1 MKPWFSYRES
11 SSPFS
16 FGWCTSPNIEGAFF
30 TIFIPAS
37 GASDVVEAFGV
48 SPVTRKSK
56 TLIGS
61 AFSDVETGGSGAAGG
76 GSTIAI
82 ACLPV
87 SASSASSA
95 SSTYALRDFC
105 DVEPVIFTFFFS
117 SFDGFSLYSAP
128 WYFCS
133 SEIHDW
139 KLGEMISLDYCPRWR
154 LE

>member
-1 MKPWFSYRES
+1 MKPWFSYRET

-16 FGWCTSPNIEGAFF
+16 FGWSTSPNIEGALF
-30 TIFIPAS
+30 TIFIPS
-37 GASDVVEAFGV
+37 FGTSDVVDAFGV

-61 AFSDVETGGSGAAGG
+61 AFSDVGTGGSGAAGG
-76 GSTIAI
+76 GSTIVMAW
-82 ACLPV
+82 LPV
-87 SASSASSA
+87 SASSA
-95 SSTYALRDFC
+95 SSTYALRDFF
-105 DVEPVIFTFFFS
+105 DVASAILTFFFS

-139 KLGEMISLDYCPRWR
+139 RLGEKISLDNYPR
-154 LE
+154 

>member
-30 TIFIPAS
+30 TIFIPS
-37 GASDVVEAFGV
+37 LGGSDVVEAFGV

-61 AFSDVETGGSGAAGG
+61 AFSEAETGGSGAAGG
-76 GSTIAI
+76 GSTIVM
-82 ACLPV
+82 ACLP
-87 SASSASSA
+87 ASSSSA
-95 SSTYALRDFC
+95 SSTYALCDFC
-105 DVEPVIFTFFFS
+105 DVESAILTFFFS
-117 SFDGFSLYSAP
+117 SFDGFSLYNAP

-133 SEIHDW
+133 SEMHDW
-139 KLGEMISLDYCPRWR
+139 RLREKISLDNYPR
-154 LE
+154 

>member
-30 TIFIPAS
+30 TIFIPS
-37 GASDVVEAFGV
+37 LGASDVVEAFGV

-61 AFSDVETGGSGAAGG
+61 AFSDIERGGSGAAGG
-76 GSTIAI
+76 GSTIVMAS
-82 ACLPV
+82 LPL
-87 SASSASSA
+87 SASSA

-105 DVEPVIFTFFFS
+105 DVGSAILTFFFS

-128 WYFCS
+128 WYFCC

-139 KLGEMISLDYCPRWR
+139 KLREILA
-154 LE
+154 